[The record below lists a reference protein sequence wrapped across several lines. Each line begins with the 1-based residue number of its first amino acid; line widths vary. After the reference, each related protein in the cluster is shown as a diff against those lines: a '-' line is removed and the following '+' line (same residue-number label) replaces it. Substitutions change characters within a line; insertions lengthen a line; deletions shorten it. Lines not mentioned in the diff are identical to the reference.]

1 MDHEPRHC
9 RERGTVATNCTEVI
23 SRRHKW
29 EVLNNSPT
37 VRHSKHDSA
46 SHKRQ
51 IRQTRG
57 LYSDRNHLYMLD
69 PFQSYSTITRPRPLA
84 AARTLFN
91 RPSIICIPASTS
103 SSYSCCPTINTPVD
117 SLCIAF
123 ASYAQGLWYTPASM
137 ALRYEEGLLVKR
149 RASSARSTCVMGR
162 TPAA

>member
-57 LYSDRNHLYMLD
+57 LYSDRNHLHTLD

-84 AARTLFN
+84 AVRTLFN
-91 RPSIICIPASTS
+91 RPSMICIPASTS
-103 SSYSCCPTINTPVD
+103 SSSSCCPTIYTPMD
-117 SLCIAF
+117 SPCIASP
-123 ASYAQGLWYTPASM
+123 SYARGPRYTPLSM
-137 ALRYEEGLLVKR
+137 ALRFEEGLLVKR

-162 TPAA
+162 TPVA